1 MRRRTNRNAII
12 PNAAKTAQPP
22 TTPATIEI
30 VFGFEAL
37 GAGLA
42 VSVEEESGDEVV
54 DGREV
59 SSAGGVVAAVLT
71 GAMTSEV
78 AGGDVADAGADVSDA
93 GDVGKP
99 DVGDVDVGEPVA
111 EELALSGGLL

>member
-1 MRRRTNRNAII
+1 MI

-37 GAGLA
+37 AAGLA

-54 DGREV
+54 DGRED
-59 SSAGGVVAAVLT
+59 SSAGCVAAPVVT
-71 GAMTSEV
+71 GARTIEV
-78 AGGDVADAGADVSDA
+78 AGGDVADAEADVADVADA
-93 GDVGKP
+93 GDVGEPDVGEP
-99 DVGDVDVGEPVA
+99 DVGDVDVGEPVD
-111 EELALSGGLL
+111 EELALGDLL